1 MARILV
7 VDDKEENR
15 YYLES
20 LLGGH
25 GHTVVCAHHGAEA
38 LDIAR
43 AAAFD
48 LAVSDLLMPVMDGYT
63 LLQHW
68 KADPALKSV
77 PFLVYT
83 ATYTEPEDQQLAL
96 RLGCD
101 AFILKPC
108 EPEQLIEAVSAVLGS
123 SPRVPAGDP
132 APGADTRLVNDP
144 MQGYSGIL
152 VRKLEEKMLELEEA
166 NRKLAEDVERRKQAE
181 IRIEQLAFYD
191 TLTGL
196 PNRRLMEDRL
206 RHCMATSKR
215 LGLWGAA
222 LFIDLDNFKTL
233 NDSRGHDV
241 GDRFLV
247 NMAERLQKA
256 FMDEHTVCRFSG
268 DEFVVILESLSAD
281 EEQAA
286 SMTEATAE
294 RLMERLGQPCEILD
308 DIYQGSASI
317 GITLFRDRESVSG
330 EVIRKAEA
338 AMYQAKY
345 QGRNSFRFFDPDMQ
359 ATLESRLQ
367 LELDLRNAL
376 QEKQFCLFYQPL
388 VNSRRTIL
396 GAEALLRW
404 QSPHRGLVSP
414 GDFIPVAEDSGLIL
428 PIGQWV
434 LEQACDQLRQWDSRS
449 SFADIQIAVNVSVH
463 QFHQHDFVERVMN
476 TLAVKQVDPSRL
488 KLELTESVILND
500 VDAAIAKMQALRDRG
515 VHFAM
520 DDFGTGYSSLSY
532 LTRLPLSQLKI
543 DQSFIQGLGVNRG
556 NEVVVQT
563 IIGMAGSLGI
573 EVIAEGV
580 ETEAQWR
587 ELEALGCR
595 LFQGY
600 YFARPQ
606 PIESFGLR
614 KALLSAGN
622 GAEYDKFFLPRHD

>member
-1 MARILV
+1 MVRILV

-20 LLGGH
+20 LFSGH
-25 GHTVVCAHHGAEA
+25 GHTVVCARHGAEA

-43 AAAFD
+43 KAQFD
-48 LAVSDLLMPVMDGYT
+48 LVVSDLLMPVMDGYT
-63 LLQHW
+63 LLQQW
-68 KADPALKSV
+68 KADPALKTV
-77 PFLVYT
+77 PFLVYS
-83 ATYTEPEDQQLAL
+83 ATYTEPEDEQLAL
-96 RLGCD
+96 KLGAD

-108 EPEQLIEAVSAVLGS
+108 EPGQLMEAVASVLGS
-123 SPRVPAGDP
+123 SPRMPSEDQESGTDRAPA
-132 APGADTRLVNDP
+132 NDP
-144 MQGYSGIL
+144 MDGYSGIL

-181 IRIEQLAFYD
+181 SRIEQLAFYD

-206 RHCMATSKR
+206 RHCMATSTR
-215 LGLWGAA
+215 LGLWGAV
-222 LFIDLDNFKTL
+222 LFVDLDNFKTL

-241 GDRFLV
+241 GDRFLIS
-247 NMAERLQKA
+247 MAERLQST
-256 FMDEHTVCRFSG
+256 FLNEHTVCRFSG
-268 DEFVVILESLSAD
+268 DEFVVILESLSAE

-286 SMTEATAE
+286 SMAEATAE
-294 RLMERLGQPCEILD
+294 ILMEKLGQPCEIQQ
-308 DIYQGSASI
+308 DIYQGSVSI
-317 GITLFRDRESVSG
+317 GITLFRDRDSVVG

-359 ATLESRLQ
+359 AALESRLQ
-367 LELDLRNAL
+367 LELDLRTAL
-376 QEKQFCLFYQPL
+376 QDRQFCLFYQPL
-388 VNSRRTIL
+388 VNSRRNIL

-404 QSPHRGLVSP
+404 QSPQRGLVAP

-434 LEQACDQLRQWDSRS
+434 LEHACEQLHKWNDRTA
-449 SFADIQIAVNVSVH
+449 FADLQIAVNVSAH
-463 QFHQHDFVERVMN
+463 QFHQHDFVEQVLHAL
-476 TLAVKQVDPSRL
+476 TLKQVDPARL

-500 VDAAIAKMQALRDRG
+500 VDAAIEKMQTLRDKG
-515 VHFAM
+515 IHFAM

-543 DQSFIQGLGVNRG
+543 DQSFIQGLGNSRG

-600 YFARPQ
+600 YFGRPQ
-606 PIESFGLR
+606 PVESFGLR
-614 KALLSAGN
+614 EGLLTAGN
-622 GAEYDKFFLPRHD
+622 GAEYDKFFMPRRD